1 MYPGIHNFSEI
12 GKLNKVLLHRPGKE
26 LEALTPA
33 TLERLLFDDV
43 PYLKIAQ
50 EEHDN
55 FARVLRE
62 NGVEVVYYVD
72 EVAKAIADPARQIQL
87 VNDFLNISKI
97 HAKGLRASMT
107 SYLLNMPPKQM
118 VAELI
123 AGIKRSE
130 VATKEATS
138 LMDLVED
145 DYPFVSDPMPNLYFT
160 RDPGACVGNGINI
173 HRMHTPARKRES
185 LLLKYMYLYNRDFAT
200 EENKQWYDLSDSYSI
215 EGGDVLVL
223 SKDIVA
229 VGLSQRTTVSGA
241 ETFARN
247 LLQNSGFKKVLAFDI
262 PETRAFMHLDT
273 VFTMVDYDKFT
284 IHPEIEGPLSVYE
297 MMLDEHGELKFAALK
312 DELKDILALELKLPA
327 VDLIRCGGGDLLAAQ
342 REQWND
348 GSNTLCIAPGR
359 VITYDRNYV
368 TNDGPAKRRGRQD
381 RQQYARPLL
390 RGLHTGHLRPRHHR
404 RPTQSGTNNGQY
416 PIPCGIDLSAIRSR
430 WVSVWV
436 TEIAL

>member
-12 GKLNKVLLHRPGKE
+12 GKLNKVLLHRPAE
-26 LEALTPA
+26 
-33 TLERLLFDDV
+33 
-43 PYLKIAQ
+43 
-50 EEHDN
+50 
-55 FARVLRE
+55 VLRE
-62 NGVEVVYYVD
+62 NGVEVIYYVD

-107 SYLLNMPPKQM
+107 SFLLDMPPKKM
-118 VAELI
+118 VTKLI

-138 LMDLVED
+138 LMDLVDD

-160 RDPGACVGNGINI
+160 RDPGACVGEGINI

-200 EENKQWYDLSDSYSI
+200 LDNKMWYDLSDSYSI

-229 VGLSQRTTVSGA
+229 IGLSQRTTVSGA

-247 LLQNSGFKKVLAFDI
+247 LLQNSDFKKVLAFDI

-297 MMLDEHGELKFAALK
+297 MMLDEHGELKFGALK
-312 DELKDILALELKLPA
+312 EELKDILALELKLPA
-327 VDLIRCGGGDLLAAQ
+327 VDLIRCGGGDLMAAQ

-348 GSNTLCIAPGR
+348 GSNT
-359 VITYDRNYV
+359 
-368 TNDGPAKRRGRQD
+368 
-381 RQQYARPLL
+381 
-390 RGLHTGHLRPRHHR
+390 RPRRPALHVLPRQPR
-404 RPTQSGTNNGQY
+404 RPVIYRKRSSS
-416 PIPCGIDLSAIRSR
+416 CGG
-430 WVSVWV
+430 
-436 TEIAL
+436 

>member
-160 RDPGACVGNGINI
+160 RDPFATIGTGVSI
-173 HRMHTPARKRES
+173 HKMHTVTRNRET
-185 LLLKYMYLYNRDFAT
+185 LFGRFIFEHNPWYQNAPR
-200 EENKQWYDLSDSYSI
+200 WYDRSASSSL
-215 EGGDVLVL
+215 EGGDILVL
-223 SKDIVA
+223 SPQVLA
-229 VGLSQRTTVSGA
+229 VGISQRTEGDSIDQLAQTVLSQSK
-241 ETFARN
+241 TF
-247 LLQNSGFKKVLAFDI
+247 QKVLAFNI
-262 PETRAFMHLDT
+262 PKSRSFMHLDT
-273 VFTMVDYDKFT
+273 VFTMVDRDKFT
-284 IHPEIEGPLSVYE
+284 VHPNILSDITVFVME
-297 MMLDEHGELKFAALK
+297 LGENQQMQIRQETGRL
-312 DELKDILALELKLPA
+312 EDILKEHLGLSQ
-327 VDLIRCGGGDLLAAQ
+327 VTLIPCGQGSVIDAA
-342 REQWND
+342 REQWSD
-348 GSNTLCIAPGR
+348 GSNTLAIAPGE
-359 VITYDRNYV
+359 VVVYTRNHV
-368 TNDGPAKRRGRQD
+368 TNRSLEEAGIRIHAIPSAELSRGRGGP
-381 RQQYARPLL
+381 RCMSMPL
-390 RGLHTGHLRPRHHR
+390 
-404 RPTQSGTNNGQY
+404 
-416 PIPCGIDLSAIRSR
+416 IRDDP
-430 WVSVWV
+430 
-436 TEIAL
+436 